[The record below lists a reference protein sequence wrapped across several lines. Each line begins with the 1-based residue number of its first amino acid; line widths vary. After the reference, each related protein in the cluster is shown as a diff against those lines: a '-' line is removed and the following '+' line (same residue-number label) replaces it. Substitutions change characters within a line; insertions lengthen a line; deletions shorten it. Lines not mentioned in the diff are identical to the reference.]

1 MFVDKNVFLAKC
13 FSDES
18 LYLKRYKHQAAVAVC
33 STTLVTKNMSKRDF
47 YEVLGVSR
55 DASERDIKKAYKRL
69 AMKFHP
75 DRNQGDESAA
85 DKFKEVKE
93 AYEILT
99 DPQKKA
105 AYDQYGHAAFEQ
117 GGMGGGGFGGG
128 GADFGDIFGDVFGDI
143 FGGGR
148 RGGGH
153 ARAQRGADLRYNMEL
168 TLEEAVRGVSKEI
181 EVPTLVHCD
190 SCDGSGAKKGTSAET
205 CGTCHG
211 HGQVQ
216 MRQGFFAVQQT
227 CPTCHGKGK
236 IIKDPCNVCHGQG
249 RKQKTKTLNVKIPA
263 GVDTGD
269 RIRLSGEGEA
279 GEMGA
284 PAGDLYVQVHVKDHH
299 IFERDG
305 NNLYCEVPVSFA
317 MAALGGEV
325 EVPTLDGRVNL
336 KVPSETQT
344 GRMFR
349 MRGKGVKGVRGGGI
363 GDLIVKLVVET
374 PVNLSS
380 RQKDLLK
387 EFEESCGGEAAT
399 KHKPKSEGFF
409 NGVKK
414 FFDDL
419 TS

>member
-1 MFVDKNVFLAKC
+1 
-13 FSDES
+13 
-18 LYLKRYKHQAAVAVC
+18 
-33 STTLVTKNMSKRDF
+33 MSKRDF

-75 DRNQGDESAA
+75 DRNQGDAQAA
-85 DKFKEVKE
+85 EKFKEVKE

-99 DPQKKA
+99 DSQKKA

-148 RGGGH
+148 RGGGQS
-153 ARAQRGADLRYNMEL
+153 RAQRGADLRYNMDL
-168 TLEEAVRGVSKEI
+168 SLEEAVRGCEKEI
-181 EVPTLVHCD
+181 EVPTLV
-190 SCDGSGAKKGTSAET
+190 SCDVCHGTGARKGTTPQT

-227 CPTCHGKGK
+227 CPTCNGTGK
-236 IIKDPCNVCHGQG
+236 IIKDPCSACHGQG
-249 RKQKTKTLNVKIPA
+249 RKQKKKTLNVKIPA

-284 PAGDLYVQVHVKDHH
+284 AAGDLYVQVHVRDHH

-317 MAALGGEV
+317 QAALGGEV

-336 KVPSETQT
+336 KVPEETQT
-344 GRMFR
+344 DRMFR
-349 MRGKGVKGVRGGGI
+349 MRGKGVKGVRGGGV

-374 PVNLSS
+374 PVKLST
-380 RQKDLLK
+380 RQKELLR
-387 EFEESCGGEAAT
+387 EFDETCAGAAN